1 MYGGEQDAGYSAGDR
16 ALSDPLRRYC
26 RRAGAA
32 LQARGAGDALLSDL
46 LELLSGGAQP
56 FSLVLMA
63 GKAGAGRDGP
73 VARCAV
79 IVRMPA
85 VSPNSRL

>member
-1 MYGGEQDAGYSAGDR
+1 MENKTLGILLGIGLYLILCAVIAGVR
-16 ALSDPLRRYC
+16 
-26 RRAGAA
+26 
-32 LQARGAGDALLSDL
+32 ALLSGRG
-46 LELLSGGAQP
+46 EQGTR